1 MKRVLKTGIVIM
13 GIAFLAP
20 SLKAQEKK
28 GVSFQVSGDVVSS
41 YVWRGAYNAGA
52 SIQPTLGMSI
62 GNFSFTAWGS
72 KEISDTHKEIDLT
85 AAYSFG
91 KFGIAVTD
99 YWWDG
104 EKIGNE
110 HAEETN
116 NNYFHFDNHT
126 TAHYIEAGLNYK
138 ISENFPLSIAWNT
151 LFWGADKKGNGDQN
165 YSSYVELN
173 YPFEVKGIALNATLG
188 ISPYDSDLYGVSS
201 FAVCNLAL
209 GATKDIKISSSFSL
223 PLFAKLIFDPAH
235 EDTHMVLG
243 FTLR

>member
-85 AAYSFG
+85 AAYSIG
-91 KFGIAVTD
+91 GM
-99 YWWDG
+99 
-104 EKIGNE
+104 EKKSEMNMRKKRII
-110 HAEETN
+110 TI
-116 NNYFHFDNHT
+116 F
-126 TAHYIEAGLNYK
+126 
-138 ISENFPLSIAWNT
+138 ISIII
-151 LFWGADKKGNGDQN
+151 QQ
-165 YSSYVELN
+165 
-173 YPFEVKGIALNATLG
+173 
-188 ISPYDSDLYGVSS
+188 
-201 FAVCNLAL
+201 
-209 GATKDIKISSSFSL
+209 
-223 PLFAKLIFDPAH
+223 LII
-235 EDTHMVLG
+235 
-243 FTLR
+243 